1 MHQWEEAKAKI
12 NLIFQNNVNKY
23 FFLKTLSMIVIFPL
37 ILQKRITHIGFVYW
51 LTNKQTMVS
60 GTGSDYSV
68 FVTFLALGLVSG
80 GSE

>member
-51 LTNKQTMVS
+51 LTNKQW
-60 GTGSDYSV
+60 SV
-68 FVTFLALGLVSG
+68 AQALITLFLSRFWHLV
-80 GSE
+80 